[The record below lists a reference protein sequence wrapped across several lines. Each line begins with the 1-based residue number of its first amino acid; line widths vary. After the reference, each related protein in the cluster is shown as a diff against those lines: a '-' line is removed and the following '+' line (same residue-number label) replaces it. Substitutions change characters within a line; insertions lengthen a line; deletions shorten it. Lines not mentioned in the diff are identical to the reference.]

1 MSDSLGDYDA
11 RDTSQRYR
19 PRPLHQHNEQPGNNF
34 IISLARLQGPPH
46 TGQSVV
52 PDCCLSSNQILD
64 LTFLTSAS
72 WLGNVALIVRVHNL
86 RLDH

>member
-1 MSDSLGDYDA
+1 MVALDA
-11 RDTSQRYR
+11 
-19 PRPLHQHNEQPGNNF
+19 
-34 IISLARLQGPPH
+34 PH
-46 TGQSVV
+46 TRHYVV

-72 WLGNVALIVRVHNL
+72 WLDNVALIVRVHNL